1 MANQSDDVGD
11 VLVQASLTQ
20 VAAISAAVGFWS
32 AWAESA
38 ATYSRGVADE
48 LAKLTT
54 EGTGSGEVIGRLT
67 DLNREYLRKLTE
79 LPTVAVERFN
89 EEMEKI
95 EKQRRPAAAPR
106 RRAANAK
113 A

>member
-1 MANQSDDVGD
+1 MSDESTKVRD
-11 VLVQASLTQ
+11 VLVEASLTQ

-32 AWAESA
+32 CWAESA
-38 ATYSRGVADE
+38 ADYSRCLADE
-48 LAKLTT
+48 LAKLTADS
-54 EGTGSGEVIGRLT
+54 TGSGEVIGRLT

-89 EEMEKI
+89 EEI
-95 EKQRRPAAAPR
+95 EKQNKPGRAAPR
-106 RRAANAK
+106 RRAAKAK